1 MLELSSIIEV
11 YGNILS
17 LDPFLQSFS
26 YYLQLFGNVLG
37 YSLFCEFGTYH
48 QLAGEIDCFQTYKF
62 LSGINFL
69 NFLRC

>member
-11 YGNILS
+11 HGKMLS

-37 YSLFCEFGTYH
+37 YSLFCEFGT
-48 QLAGEIDCFQTYKF
+48 
-62 LSGINFL
+62 
-69 NFLRC
+69 